1 MSVCERR
8 LFEYGQIIRITKDM
22 YEKKYQIFI
31 ERQSKIKH
39 KMDNLRLGS
48 P

>member
-22 YEKKYQIFI
+22 YEKKI
-31 ERQSKIKH
+31 SKIHRKT
-39 KMDNLRLGS
+39 KQNKA
-48 P
+48 